1 VIAVPDSVAKR
12 VQNVRSWTKPMD
24 DQDPFAT
31 IESAIEFFGLLE
43 SAIADADAD
52 VNGDLRAAIAE
63 DADRRAEALR
73 LVTYKLEKLEF
84 HAGRCKRLLND
95 LRTMRRLLFAE
106 RETEARYAS
115 AAD

>member
-1 VIAVPDSVAKR
+1 
-12 VQNVRSWTKPMD
+12 MD
-24 DQDPFAT
+24 DKDPFAT
-31 IESAIEFFGLLE
+31 IESAIEFFALLE
-43 SAIADADAD
+43 DAIADADRD
-52 VNGDLRAAIAE
+52 VSGDLRTAIAD
-63 DADRRAEALR
+63 DAGRRAEALR

-106 RETEARYAS
+106 REAEVRYAS